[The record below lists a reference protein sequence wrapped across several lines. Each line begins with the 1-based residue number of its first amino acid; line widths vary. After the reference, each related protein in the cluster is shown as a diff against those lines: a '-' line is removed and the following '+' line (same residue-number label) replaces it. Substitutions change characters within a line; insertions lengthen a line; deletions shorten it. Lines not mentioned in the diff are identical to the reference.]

1 MLTMSYVAA
10 AYVIVK
16 VVESSVTISRG
27 FYHNWANYS
36 TLGNNMWAVEIFILM
51 GWLFWAFLMQ
61 LLATL
66 LASDVWAQL
75 EARHA
80 EAAQTIGF
88 ETPLNWT
95 IAIKTNALLL
105 LVGLMMVVSG
115 FSLGD
120 ITDELITWVSYYD
133 DDTNSESTDKNDSS
147 NRDPAGTAIS
157 YDVPM
162 HIVTAL
168 YGWVALFAISLG
180 SYIFAWSFLDVK
192 DGGADF
198 ECEIKNYDYSAIAG
212 IVANITDKESCLEN
226 VDALFDVAD
235 VNGDNYI
242 SRCEDVNFQVAQGQ
256 DVEFA
261 KKFSTAFTR
270 PYVRIVCD
278 GQFRY

>member
-133 DDTNSESTDKNDSS
+133 DDTNSESTDTNDSS
-147 NRDPAGTAIS
+147 NRDPAGTAI
-157 YDVPM
+157 
-162 HIVTAL
+162 
-168 YGWVALFAISLG
+168 
-180 SYIFAWSFLDVK
+180 
-192 DGGADF
+192 
-198 ECEIKNYDYSAIAG
+198 
-212 IVANITDKESCLEN
+212 
-226 VDALFDVAD
+226 
-235 VNGDNYI
+235 
-242 SRCEDVNFQVAQGQ
+242 
-256 DVEFA
+256 
-261 KKFSTAFTR
+261 
-270 PYVRIVCD
+270 
-278 GQFRY
+278 